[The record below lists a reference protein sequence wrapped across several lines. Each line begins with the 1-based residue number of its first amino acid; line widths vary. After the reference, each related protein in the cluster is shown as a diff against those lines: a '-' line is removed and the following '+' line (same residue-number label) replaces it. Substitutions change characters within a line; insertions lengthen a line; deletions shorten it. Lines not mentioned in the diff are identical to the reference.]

1 MLVCCAVSAMIQ
13 YLNGKY
19 WLMQLLIPSIFAFE
33 RQNPIDF
40 TQSDSLCM
48 IVSHGGGGNDS

>member
-1 MLVCCAVSAMIQ
+1 MSVCCAVSAVIQ
-13 YLNGKY
+13 YPNGKY
-19 WLMQLLIPSIFAFE
+19 WLLQLLIPSIFAFE

-48 IVSHGGGGNDS
+48 IVNISLRGKK